1 MSVSFVENQHFVM
14 IESQVNVDKKCPHDL
29 CPTYY
34 WGTNFIFLFL

>member
-1 MSVSFVENQHFVM
+1 MSVSFVENQHFAM
-14 IESQVNVDKKCPHDL
+14 IESQVKVDKK